1 MNFKKWFGSGF
12 EKKGRELYTSLYGE
26 DGEGGVDSHGIPKGI
41 HCLYNLMQTPSD
53 SLCGFSLGSSHE
65 LGKQLGSGSTA
76 VVFSR
81 KNGDGVVKVSR
92 YGLESEI
99 EREFKVL
106 MTLAKDCICDHIPT
120 LIDDIENS
128 IILRFGSFSA
138 KFPALRTKPEGIPA
152 ILSFC
157 GQAKSCN
164 ETTLS
169 CVLDGVYSALSHMH
183 KKGICHLDVS
193 PKNIVLE
200 DTKAILIDYSL
211 ARHQSESIETF
222 LGTPNYKFRRIFSPF
237 QKKRNGNPVW
247 TTTLQVLVLLWHFLL
262 RDLYAVG
269 LSMDIPGQRVMM
281 PC

>member
-1 MNFKKWFGSGF
+1 
-12 EKKGRELYTSLYGE
+12 
-26 DGEGGVDSHGIPKGI
+26 
-41 HCLYNLMQTPSD
+41 
-53 SLCGFSLGSSHE
+53 
-65 LGKQLGSGSTA
+65 
-76 VVFSR
+76 
-81 KNGDGVVKVSR
+81 
-92 YGLESEI
+92 
-99 EREFKVL
+99 
-106 MTLAKDCICDHIPT
+106 
-120 LIDDIENS
+120 
-128 IILRFGSFSA
+128 
-138 KFPALRTKPEGIPA
+138 
-152 ILSFC
+152 
-157 GQAKSCN
+157 
-164 ETTLS
+164 
-169 CVLDGVYSALSHMH
+169 MH